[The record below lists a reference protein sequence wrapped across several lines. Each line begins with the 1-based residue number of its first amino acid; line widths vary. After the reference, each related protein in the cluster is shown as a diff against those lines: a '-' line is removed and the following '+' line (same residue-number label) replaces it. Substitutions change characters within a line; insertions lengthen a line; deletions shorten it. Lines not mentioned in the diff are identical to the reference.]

1 MSSAHYL
8 LPLFQLNC
16 YQSKM
21 AEQDEL
27 PVYILYLHTFV
38 RKIYF
43 TNRTEEDVTLIMP
56 THDTDTDPL
65 VVPTGVSCL
74 CFCRDDI
81 VPDYFTMFI
90 EIYATDP
97 LTILD
102 IIGRA
107 EPCGTVI
114 YVHIKTKLRPP
125 TLRETSL
132 TFIREYI
139 STHFELSESKFSP
152 DCLPTDLIK
161 EICNTTRDIR
171 PESVITPESSGA
183 AYKCPCCDPTSY
195 NFERQPY
202 DLSIIGSTEVER
214 LHKFHVRQRRLK
226 ALESSNKI

>member
-1 MSSAHYL
+1 
-8 LPLFQLNC
+8 
-16 YQSKM
+16 M
-21 AEQDEL
+21 AEPDEL

-43 TNRTEEDVTLIMP
+43 TNRTGEDVTLIMP

-183 AYKCPCCDPTSY
+183 AYKCPCRDPTSY

>member
-1 MSSAHYL
+1 
-8 LPLFQLNC
+8 
-16 YQSKM
+16 M
-21 AEQDEL
+21 AEPDQL

-43 TNRTEEDVTLIMP
+43 TNRTGEDVTLMMP
-56 THDTDTDPL
+56 THSTDVDPL
-65 VVPTGVSCL
+65 VVPTGLSCL

-97 LTILD
+97 QTILD
-102 IIGRA
+102 IIGRT
-107 EPCGTVI
+107 EPCGSVI

-139 STHFELSESKFSP
+139 STYFELSESEFSP

-171 PESVITPESSGA
+171 PESLITPGSLGT
-183 AYKCPCCDPTSY
+183 AYQCPCRDPTNQ
-195 NFERQPY
+195 NFGRQPY
-202 DLSIIGSTEVER
+202 DLSIISNTEVER
-214 LHKFHVRQRRLK
+214 LHKFHARRRRLK